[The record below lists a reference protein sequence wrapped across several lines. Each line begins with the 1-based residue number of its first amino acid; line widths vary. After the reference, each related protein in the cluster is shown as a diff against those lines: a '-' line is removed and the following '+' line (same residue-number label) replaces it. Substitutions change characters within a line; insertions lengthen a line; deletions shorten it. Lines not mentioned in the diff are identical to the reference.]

1 MQDRCQEETE
11 DKEMNDLDA
20 IIEEHAERALRE
32 IKIMGAIARKRIR
45 RMAEFPARSEGQK
58 RRFAA
63 IKQGETK

>member
-1 MQDRCQEETE
+1 MEASA
-11 DKEMNDLDA
+11 MNRLNASIDQ
-20 IIEEHAERALRE
+20 HTERALKE

-63 IKQGETK
+63 IKLKQGGLK